1 MMDIEVPH
9 GWEITTVG
17 ELAEYYRGV
26 TYKKDQSSVTPQTGM
41 LPILRA
47 NNIAGSLIFDDLVFV
62 EEHLV
67 GDDQKILT
75 GDIVFAMSSGS
86 KKHVGKSAVAA
97 RDFEGGFGAFCGLLR
112 PSKYI
117 NNTFLAH
124 QFMSRKFRNYIESIS
139 KGTNI
144 NNLKRQH
151 LTDYKVVLPPIN
163 EQNRIVAK
171 VEQLLSE
178 LDKGTESLNTA
189 RKQLNIYRQ
198 SVLKHAFEGKLT
210 EQWREEN
217 RKNLETAEKHLAH
230 IKLER
235 DARYQPRL
243 AEWKDAVKAWEA
255 EDKQGKKPSKP
266 NQPKEPVPFTKN
278 ELDDLPKLP
287 STWKYARLGAFIEDI
302 QAGKSFKCDE
312 REPNSVE
319 IGVAKVS
326 AVSWGEYDERE
337 CKTCVDPERINP
349 DLFIRTDDFLF
360 SRANTIELVGACVI
374 VQSTRKNIM
383 LSDKTLRI
391 HFASGQKGYFL
402 QYLRSHS
409 GRNEIMRRST
419 GNQDSMRN
427 IGQDRIRSI
436 ITPACSAAEMAEIE
450 KELAER
456 FSLVEALDAA
466 IEDELARS
474 EALHQSILRRAFSG
488 QLVVQDPNDE
498 PASVLLK
505 RIKVDKFAQL
515 EHRKT
520 NKKGKQAA

>member
-1 MMDIEVPH
+1 MEKQELPEH
-9 GWEITTVG
+9 WTQTTVG
-17 ELAEYYRGV
+17 EVCTALQYGYTASASKAPCGPRFLRITDIQNGQV
-26 TYKKDQSSVTPQTGM
+26 QWSSVPYCE
-41 LPILRA
+41 I
-47 NNIAGSLIFDDLVFV
+47 D
-62 EEHLV
+62 E
-67 GDDQKILT
+67 DQPPKYELHT
-75 GDIVFAMSSGS
+75 GDIVFARTGGT
-86 KKHVGKSAVAA
+86 VGKSFIISSVPEQSVFASYLIRLSAHPEIEPKFLYYFFQSGSYWEQI
-97 RDFEGGFGAFCGLLR
+97 DLKKGGLQGNVNATTLSSLE
-112 PSKYI
+112 
-117 NNTFLAH
+117 L
-124 QFMSRKFRNYIESIS
+124 SICP
-139 KGTNI
+139 
-144 NNLKRQH
+144 L
-151 LTDYKVVLPPIN
+151 N
-163 EQNRIVAK
+163 EQRRIVAK
-171 VEQLLSE
+171 IEELFSALDQGIESLQTAREQL
-178 LDKGTESLNTA
+178 K
-189 RKQLNIYRQ
+189 IYRQ
-198 SVLKHAFEGKLT
+198 SALKHAFEGKLT
-210 EQWREEN
+210 KQWRAEN